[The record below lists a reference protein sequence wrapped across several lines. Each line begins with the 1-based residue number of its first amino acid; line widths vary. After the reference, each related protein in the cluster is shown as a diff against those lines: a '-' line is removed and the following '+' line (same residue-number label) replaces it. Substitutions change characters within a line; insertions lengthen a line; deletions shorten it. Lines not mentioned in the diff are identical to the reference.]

1 MAKLVVLTE
10 GFAGAV
16 LELKAER
23 TTVGR
28 LEDNAF
34 RLAEASVSGHHCEVW
49 SDGGQV
55 HVKDLGSTNGTFVN
69 NQQIKEAVLKPGETL
84 RLGQIELR
92 LENGAP
98 PAAPAPASAAAPA
111 ARKQQ
116 AHTMPIGGVKLDEL
130 ENPGKPVGTAFAKK
144 SDKINRLMLV
154 GFLVLGVIIIGLIL
168 YSIFRV

>member
-34 RLAEASVSGHHCEVW
+34 RLAEASISGHHCEVW
-49 SDGGQV
+49 LDSGQV
-55 HVKDLGSTNGTFVN
+55 HVKDLNSTNGTFVN
-69 NQQIKEAVLKPGETL
+69 NQQIKEAILKPGETL

-92 LENGAP
+92 LENGTP
-98 PAAPAPASAAAPA
+98 PAAAAAAAPAPAAK
-111 ARKQQ
+111 KQQ

-144 SDKINRLMLV
+144 SDKLNKMMLI